1 VVGRVPR
8 IFTHARS
15 ATAIA
20 DPGGLI
26 EDGAATGRFA
36 APCPLPPDDERVTAA
51 LRGSGTMP
59 VSGARLLGLATS
71 QLVLAVAACG
81 VLLVGALLLGAG
93 SVSGTGVGV
102 VLLLLGVGIL
112 GFTWTSA
119 RGRRRRLL
127 ALASAWQ
134 NGWLRFAPARVG
146 AVWVDRQVT
155 HGRANSQGANQDNRY
170 WFRAVVEV
178 HPTDSTPV
186 FTVVTDPFQA
196 LADHEGAP
204 HDLVSAANPVD
215 AFEPECTNGWT
226 VARYLAGDD
235 ETRSASATVTTNLSV
250 AQISAAL
257 TAAGVR

>member
-1 VVGRVPR
+1 VPR

-15 ATAIA
+15 TTAIA
-20 DPGGLI
+20 DPGGLL
-26 EDGAATGRFA
+26 EEGAATGQFA
-36 APCPLPPDDERVTAA
+36 SPCPLPPDDDRITGA
-51 LRGSGTMP
+51 LRGTGTMP
-59 VSGARLLGLATS
+59 VSGTRLFGLATS
-71 QLVLAVAACG
+71 QLVLVVSACG
-81 VLLVGALLLGAG
+81 VLVVGALLLGAG
-93 SVSGTGVGV
+93 SVSGTGVGL
-102 VLLLLGVGIL
+102 VLLLLGAGIL

-146 AVWVDRQVT
+146 AVWVDRRVS
-155 HGRANSQGANQDNRY
+155 HGKANRQGANQDNRY

-178 HPTDSTPV
+178 RPTDGTPV
-186 FTVVTDPFQA
+186 FTVVTEPFQA

-204 HDLVSAANPVD
+204 HDLVSAPNPVD
-215 AFEPECTNGWT
+215 AFEPEYTNGWT
-226 VARYLAGDD
+226 IARYLAGDQ
-235 ETRSASATVTTNLSV
+235 ETRSASATVTTNLSP